1 MGFPERL
8 KLLREQE
15 RYSLEQLSKL
25 VGVRGNT
32 IWRWENNKAKPDTDT
47 LIRVAQALHTSAAF
61 LLGETDSSSSDSHA
75 LIQSALN
82 LAQNVARDDTE
93 LKQPITAGMSDH
105 AITITDNNTNLT
117 YSFPNNE
124 EGRKSLALF
133 LGYSMGLKSQGVSNT
148 ITGNNNNGNKLGA
161 VVDA

>member
-15 RYSLEQLSKL
+15 WYSLEELSKL

-47 LIRVAQALHTSAAF
+47 LVRVAQALHTSAAF
-61 LLGETDSSSSDSHA
+61 LLGETEFSSPDSHA

-82 LAQNVARDDTE
+82 LAQKTARDDTE
-93 LKQPITAGMSDH
+93 FKKPITAGMSEH

-124 EGRKSLALF
+124 EGRKSFALF
-133 LGYSMGLKSQGVSNT
+133 LGYSMGMKPSAVSNT
-148 ITGNNNNGNKLGA
+148 ITGNNNSGNKLGA